1 MVPALRITTAQIG
14 SSAYVLSV
22 TGELD
27 VSNADR
33 LDSECAR
40 VVGRGGTRLVVD
52 LVGVSFMDSAA
63 LGILTKAAKRIR
75 SNGGE
80 CVVVAD
86 DPRIRRVFEITGL
99 DRLFRIEPSLAEA
112 IDELLHGVAAG

>member
-1 MVPALRITTAQIG
+1 VVPALRITTAQIG

-33 LDSECAR
+33 LDAACTR

-63 LGILTKAAKRIR
+63 LGILTKGAKRIR